1 MSTANEARLIRF
13 RYIVIFMANLR
24 RLPKRRS
31 FRLRRSKCTSTRWQE
46 RHYIMFE
53 HIRSQFITT
62 FGDDNDLQIIMAPG
76 RVNLIGEYTDFNEGF
91 VFPMTVDRG
100 VYMGIRARDDQ
111 RVRVKSSRFGELI
124 DYRLDDFEKPEPGH
138 WSCYVLGVI
147 EELRLLGLVPN
158 GFDAVI
164 DGNLNLGAGLSSS
177 AALET
182 ATALALQSLFGFE
195 MSRVDVATLCQRVE
209 HRYANVMCGIM
220 DQFASG
226 LGRSNHALLLDCR
239 TLSHVN
245 IPTNLDKYR
254 IVIISS
260 EVKRELA
267 SSAYNGRRAQCEEG
281 VALFRQFDPTIAS
294 LRDVTPDLLDAYGSQ
309 LSEVVSRRCRHVI
322 TENARVLDASAALA
336 AGELPQV
343 GGLMTASHNSLRD
356 DFDVSCDELDYLVD
370 IANGIE
376 GVLGSRMTGAGF
388 GGCTVTLIH
397 MDAIETLRA
406 NLASYTDRFGLN
418 PEMFVLQGN
427 LEAGSVS
434 IS

>member
-1 MSTANEARLIRF
+1 
-13 RYIVIFMANLR
+13 
-24 RLPKRRS
+24 
-31 FRLRRSKCTSTRWQE
+31 
-46 RHYIMFE
+46 
-53 HIRSQFITT
+53 
-62 FGDDNDLQIIMAPG
+62 
-76 RVNLIGEYTDFNEGF
+76 
-91 VFPMTVDRG
+91 
-100 VYMGIRARDDQ
+100 
-111 RVRVKSSRFGELI
+111 
-124 DYRLDDFEKPEPGH
+124 
-138 WSCYVLGVI
+138 
-147 EELRLLGLVPN
+147 LVSH

-239 TLSHVN
+239 TLSYVN

-254 IVIISS
+254 MVIISS

-267 SSAYNGRRAQCEEG
+267 SSEYNERRAQCEEG

-294 LRDVTPDLLDAYGSQ
+294 LRDVTPDLFDAHGDQ

-336 AGELPQV
+336 ADELVQF
-343 GGLMTASHNSLRD
+343 GRLMTASHNSLRH
-356 DFDVSCDELDYLVD
+356 DFEVSCDELDCLVD
-370 IANGIE
+370 IANCTE

-406 NLASYTDRFGLN
+406 NLLSYTNRFGLN

-427 LEAGSVS
+427 LEAGPVS
-434 IS
+434 GS

>member
-1 MSTANEARLIRF
+1 
-13 RYIVIFMANLR
+13 
-24 RLPKRRS
+24 
-31 FRLRRSKCTSTRWQE
+31 
-46 RHYIMFE
+46 MFE
-53 HIRSQFITT
+53 HIRSQFTAT
-62 FGDDNDLQIIMAPG
+62 FGDDNELQVIMAPG

-100 VYMGIRARDDQ
+100 VYAGIRARADQ
-111 RVRVKSSRFGELI
+111 RVRVASSRFGELI
-124 DYRLDDFEKPEPGH
+124 DYHLDDFEKPVPGH

-147 EELRLLGLVPN
+147 EELRLLGLVTH

-182 ATALALQSLFGFE
+182 ATALALQSLSGFE

-226 LGRSNHALLLDCR
+226 LGRSGHALLLDCR

-245 IPTNLDKYR
+245 IPANLDEHR

-267 SSAYNGRRAQCEEG
+267 SSAYNERRAECEEG
-281 VALFRQFDPTIAS
+281 VKLFRQYDPTIAS
-294 LRDVTPDLLDAYGSQ
+294 LRDVTPDLFDAYGDQ
-309 LSEVVSRRCRHVI
+309 LSDVVFRRCRHVI
-322 TENARVLDASAALA
+322 TENARVLDASAALS
-336 AGELPQV
+336 AGELVQF
-343 GGLMTASHNSLRD
+343 GRLMTASHKSLRD
-356 DFDVSCDELDYLVD
+356 DFEVSCDELDCLVD

-397 MDAIETLRA
+397 TDAIETLRA
-406 NLASYTDRFGLN
+406 NLLPYTNRFGLN

-427 LEAGSVS
+427 LEAGPVS
-434 IS
+434 SS

>member
-1 MSTANEARLIRF
+1 
-13 RYIVIFMANLR
+13 
-24 RLPKRRS
+24 
-31 FRLRRSKCTSTRWQE
+31 
-46 RHYIMFE
+46 MFE
-53 HIRSQFITT
+53 HIRSQFTAT
-62 FGDDNDLQIIMAPG
+62 FGDDNDLQVVMAPG

-100 VYMGIRARDDQ
+100 VYVGIRARDDQ
-111 RVRVKSSRFGELI
+111 RVRVKSIRFGELI

-138 WSCYVLGVI
+138 WSCYVLGVV
-147 EELRLLGLVPN
+147 EELRLLGLVSH

-245 IPTNLDKYR
+245 IPTHLDKYR
-254 IVIISS
+254 MVIISS

-267 SSAYNGRRAQCEEG
+267 SSAYNERRAQCEEG

-294 LRDVTPDLLDAYGSQ
+294 LRDVTPDLFDAYGDQ
-309 LSEVVSRRCRHVI
+309 LSEIVFRRCRHVI

-336 AGELPQV
+336 ADELVQF
-343 GGLMTASHNSLRD
+343 GRLMTASHNSLRD
-356 DFDVSCDELDYLVD
+356 DFEVSCDELDYLVD
-370 IANGIE
+370 IANGTE

-406 NLASYTDRFGLN
+406 NLLSYTDRFGLN

-427 LEAGSVS
+427 LEAGRVAGS
-434 IS
+434 

>member
-1 MSTANEARLIRF
+1 
-13 RYIVIFMANLR
+13 
-24 RLPKRRS
+24 
-31 FRLRRSKCTSTRWQE
+31 
-46 RHYIMFE
+46 MFE
-53 HIRSQFITT
+53 HIRSQFTET
-62 FGDDNDLQIIMAPG
+62 FGDHNDLQVIMAPG

-100 VYMGIRARDDQ
+100 VYVGIRARDDQ
-111 RVRVKSSRFGELI
+111 RVRVKSIRFGELI

-138 WSCYVLGVI
+138 WSCYVLGVV
-147 EELRLLGLVPN
+147 EELRFLGLVPQ

-182 ATALALQSLFGFE
+182 ATALALQAVFDFE
-195 MSRVDVATLCQRVE
+195 MSRVDIATLCQRVE
-209 HRYANVMCGIM
+209 HRYAGVMCGIM

-254 IVIISS
+254 IVIVSS

-267 SSAYNGRRAQCEEG
+267 SSAYNERRAQCEEG
-281 VALFRQFDPTIAS
+281 VALFRQYDPAIGS
-294 LRDVTPDLLDAYGSQ
+294 LRDVTPDLFDAYGDQ
-309 LSEVVSRRCRHVI
+309 LSDVVYRRCRHVI
-322 TENARVLDASAALA
+322 TENARVLDASAALSA
-336 AGELPQV
+336 DELAQFAR
-343 GGLMTASHNSLRD
+343 LMTASHNSLRD
-356 DFDVSCDELDYLVD
+356 DFEVSCDELDCLVD
-370 IANGIE
+370 IANDTE

-397 MDAIETLRA
+397 MDAIEKLRA
-406 NLASYTDRFGLN
+406 NLSSYTDRFGLN

>member
-1 MSTANEARLIRF
+1 
-13 RYIVIFMANLR
+13 
-24 RLPKRRS
+24 
-31 FRLRRSKCTSTRWQE
+31 
-46 RHYIMFE
+46 MFE
-53 HIRSQFITT
+53 HIRSQFAAT
-62 FGDDNDLQIIMAPG
+62 FGNDNDLQIIMAPG

-100 VYMGIRARDDQ
+100 VYVGIRARDDQ
-111 RVRVKSSRFGELI
+111 RVRVKSIRFGELI

-138 WSCYVLGVI
+138 WSCYVLGVV
-147 EELRLLGLVPN
+147 EELRLLGLVSH

-209 HRYANVMCGIM
+209 HRYASVMCGIM

-226 LGRSNHALLLDCR
+226 IGRSNHALLLDCR

-245 IPTNLDKYR
+245 IPASLDEHR

-267 SSAYNGRRAQCEEG
+267 SSAYNERRAQCEEG

-294 LRDVTPDLLDAYGSQ
+294 LRDVTPDLFDAYGDQ
-309 LSEVVSRRCRHVI
+309 LSEVVFRRCRHVI

-336 AGELPQV
+336 ADELVQF
-343 GGLMTASHNSLRD
+343 GRLMTASHNSLRD
-356 DFDVSCDELDYLVD
+356 DFEVSCDELDCLVD
-370 IANGIE
+370 IAHGTE

-406 NLASYTDRFGLN
+406 NLLPYTDRFGLN
-418 PEMFVLQGN
+418 PDLFVLKGN
-427 LEAGSVS
+427 LEAGPVS
-434 IS
+434 GW

>member
-1 MSTANEARLIRF
+1 
-13 RYIVIFMANLR
+13 
-24 RLPKRRS
+24 
-31 FRLRRSKCTSTRWQE
+31 
-46 RHYIMFE
+46 MFE
-53 HIRSQFITT
+53 HIRSQFAAT
-62 FGDDNDLQIIMAPG
+62 FGDDKDLQVIMAPG

-100 VYMGIRARDDQ
+100 VYVGIRARDDQ
-111 RVRVKSSRFGELI
+111 RVRVKSIRFGELI

-138 WSCYVLGVI
+138 WSCYVLGVV
-147 EELRLLGLVPN
+147 EELRLLGLVSH

-182 ATALALQSLFGFE
+182 AMALALQSLFGFD

-239 TLSHVN
+239 TLSYVN
-245 IPTNLDKYR
+245 IPTNLHEYR

-267 SSAYNGRRAQCEEG
+267 SSAYNERRAQCEEG
-281 VALFRQFDPTIAS
+281 VALFGQYDPTIAS
-294 LRDVTPDLLDAYGSQ
+294 LRDVTPDLFDAYGDQ
-309 LSEVVSRRCRHVI
+309 LPDVVYRRCRHVI

-336 AGELPQV
+336 ADELVQF
-343 GGLMTASHNSLRD
+343 GRLMTASNNSLRD
-356 DFDVSCDELDYLVD
+356 DFEVSCDELDCLVD
-370 IANGIE
+370 IANDTE

-406 NLASYTDRFGLN
+406 NLLSYTDRFGLN

-427 LEAGSVS
+427 LEAGRVGGS
-434 IS
+434 

>member
-1 MSTANEARLIRF
+1 
-13 RYIVIFMANLR
+13 
-24 RLPKRRS
+24 
-31 FRLRRSKCTSTRWQE
+31 
-46 RHYIMFE
+46 MFE
-53 HIRSQFITT
+53 HIRSQFTAT
-62 FGDDNDLQIIMAPG
+62 FGDDNDLQVVMAPG

-100 VYMGIRARDDQ
+100 VYVGIRARDDQ
-111 RVRVKSSRFGELI
+111 RVRVKSIRFGELI
-124 DYRLDDFEKPEPGH
+124 DYPLDDFEKPEPGH
-138 WSCYVLGVI
+138 WSCYVLGVV
-147 EELRLLGLVPN
+147 EELRLLGLVSH

-245 IPTNLDKYR
+245 IPTSLEKYR

-267 SSAYNGRRAQCEEG
+267 SSAYNERRAQCEEG

-294 LRDVTPDLLDAYGSQ
+294 LRDVTPDLFDAYGDQ
-309 LSEVVSRRCRHVI
+309 LSEVVFRRCRHVI

-336 AGELPQV
+336 ADELVQF
-343 GGLMTASHNSLRD
+343 GRLMTASHNSLRD
-356 DFDVSCDELDYLVD
+356 DFEVSCDELDCLVA
-370 IANGIE
+370 IANDTE

-397 MDAIETLRA
+397 MDAIDTLRA
-406 NLASYTDRFGLN
+406 NLTSYTDRFGLN
-418 PEMFVLQGN
+418 PDMFVLQGN
-427 LEAGSVS
+427 LEAGEVLATKST
-434 IS
+434 

>member
-1 MSTANEARLIRF
+1 
-13 RYIVIFMANLR
+13 
-24 RLPKRRS
+24 
-31 FRLRRSKCTSTRWQE
+31 
-46 RHYIMFE
+46 MFE
-53 HIRSQFITT
+53 HIRSQFAAT
-62 FGDDNDLQIIMAPG
+62 FGDDKDLQIIMAPG

-100 VYMGIRARDDQ
+100 VYVGIRARKDQ
-111 RVRVKSSRFGELI
+111 RVRVASSRFGELI

-138 WSCYVLGVI
+138 WSCYVLGVV
-147 EELRLLGLVPN
+147 EELRLLGLVSH

-182 ATALALQSLFGFE
+182 AMALALQSVFGFE
-195 MSRVDVATLCQRVE
+195 MSRIDIATLCQRVE

-267 SSAYNGRRAQCEEG
+267 SSAYNERREECEEG
-281 VALFRQFDPTIAS
+281 VALFRQHDPTIVS
-294 LRDVTPDLLDAYGSQ
+294 LRDVTPDLFDAYGDQ
-309 LSEVVSRRCRHVI
+309 LSEVVFRRCRHVI

-336 AGELPQV
+336 ADELVQF
-343 GGLMTASHNSLRD
+343 GRLMTASYNSLRH
-356 DFDVSCDELDYLVD
+356 DFEVSCDELDCLVD
-370 IANGIE
+370 IANCTE

-406 NLASYTDRFGLN
+406 NLLSYTDRFGLN

-427 LEAGSVS
+427 LEAGPVS
-434 IS
+434 GS

>member
-1 MSTANEARLIRF
+1 
-13 RYIVIFMANLR
+13 
-24 RLPKRRS
+24 
-31 FRLRRSKCTSTRWQE
+31 
-46 RHYIMFE
+46 MFE
-53 HIRSQFITT
+53 HIRSQFAAT
-62 FGDDNDLQIIMAPG
+62 FGDDNDLQVIMAPG
-76 RVNLIGEYTDFNEGF
+76 RVNLIGEYTDFNDGF

-100 VYMGIRARDDQ
+100 VYVGIRARNDQ
-111 RVRVKSSRFGELI
+111 RVRVASSRFGELI

-138 WSCYVLGVI
+138 WSCYVLGVV
-147 EELRLLGLVPN
+147 EELRLLGLVSH

-182 ATALALQSLFGFE
+182 AMALALESVFGFE
-195 MSRVDVATLCQRVE
+195 MSRIDIATLCQRVE

-260 EVKRELA
+260 ELKRELA
-267 SSAYNGRRAQCEEG
+267 SSAYNERRAECEEG
-281 VALFRQFDPTIAS
+281 VALFRQHDPTIVS
-294 LRDVTPDLLDAYGSQ
+294 LRDVTPDLFDAYGDQ
-309 LSEVVSRRCRHVI
+309 LSEVVFRRCRHVI
-322 TENARVLDASAALA
+322 TENARVLDASAALS
-336 AGELPQV
+336 AGELV
-343 GGLMTASHNSLRD
+343 HFGRLMTTSYNSLRD
-356 DFDVSCDELDYLVD
+356 DFEVSCDELDCLVA
-370 IANGIE
+370 IANE
-376 GVLGSRMTGAGF
+376 TDGVLGSRMTGAGF

-406 NLASYTDRFGLN
+406 NLLPYTDRFGLN
-418 PEMFVLQGN
+418 PELFVLQGN
-427 LEAGSVS
+427 LEAGPVS
-434 IS
+434 GS

>member
-1 MSTANEARLIRF
+1 
-13 RYIVIFMANLR
+13 
-24 RLPKRRS
+24 
-31 FRLRRSKCTSTRWQE
+31 
-46 RHYIMFE
+46 MFE

-100 VYMGIRARDDQ
+100 VYIGIRARDDQ

-267 SSAYNGRRAQCEEG
+267 SSAYNERRAQCEEG

>member
-1 MSTANEARLIRF
+1 
-13 RYIVIFMANLR
+13 
-24 RLPKRRS
+24 
-31 FRLRRSKCTSTRWQE
+31 
-46 RHYIMFE
+46 MFE
-53 HIRSQFITT
+53 QIRSQFAAT
-62 FGDDNDLQIIMAPG
+62 FGDHNDLQVFMAPG

-100 VYMGIRARDDQ
+100 VYVGIRARDEQ

-138 WSCYVLGVI
+138 WSCYVLGVV
-147 EELRLLGLVPN
+147 EELRLLGLVSH

-177 AALET
+177 AARET
-182 ATALALQSLFGFE
+182 ATALALQSHFGLE
-195 MSRVDVATLCQRVE
+195 MSRVDIATLCQRVE
-209 HRYANVMCGIM
+209 HRYANVRCGIM

-267 SSAYNGRRAQCEEG
+267 SSAYNERRAQCEEG

-294 LRDVTPDLLDAYGSQ
+294 LRDVTPDLFDTYGDQ
-309 LSEVVSRRCRHVI
+309 LSEIVFRRCRHVI

-336 AGELPQV
+336 ADELVQF
-343 GGLMTASHNSLRD
+343 GRLMTASHNSLRD
-356 DFDVSCDELDYLVD
+356 DFEVSCDELDCLVD
-370 IANGIE
+370 IAHGTE

-406 NLASYTDRFGLN
+406 NLLPYTDRFDLN
-418 PEMFVLQGN
+418 PDLFVLKGN
-427 LEAGSVS
+427 LEAGPVS
-434 IS
+434 GS

>member
-1 MSTANEARLIRF
+1 
-13 RYIVIFMANLR
+13 
-24 RLPKRRS
+24 
-31 FRLRRSKCTSTRWQE
+31 
-46 RHYIMFE
+46 MFE
-53 HIRSQFITT
+53 HIRSQFTET
-62 FGDDNDLQIIMAPG
+62 FGDHNDLQVIMAPG

-100 VYMGIRARDDQ
+100 VYVGIRARDDQ
-111 RVRVKSSRFGELI
+111 RVRVKSIRFGELI

-138 WSCYVLGVI
+138 WSCYVLGVV
-147 EELRLLGLVPN
+147 EELRFLGLVPQ

-182 ATALALQSLFGFE
+182 ATALALQAVFDFE
-195 MSRVDVATLCQRVE
+195 MSRVDIATLCQRVE
-209 HRYANVMCGIM
+209 HRYAGVMCGIM

-226 LGRSNHALLLDCR
+226 LGCSDHALLLDCR
-239 TLSHVN
+239 TLSYVN
-245 IPTNLDKYR
+245 IPVNLGDYR

-260 EVKRELA
+260 DVKRELA
-267 SSAYNGRRAQCEEG
+267 SSAYNERRAECEEG
-281 VALFRQFDPTIAS
+281 VALFRQYDPAIGS
-294 LRDVTPDLLDAYGSQ
+294 LRDVTPDLFDAYGDQ
-309 LSEVVSRRCRHVI
+309 LSDVVYRRCRHVI
-322 TENARVLDASAALA
+322 TENARVLDASAALSA
-336 AGELPQV
+336 DELAQFAR
-343 GGLMTASHNSLRD
+343 LMTASHNSLRD
-356 DFDVSCDELDYLVD
+356 DFEVSCDELDCLVD
-370 IANGIE
+370 IANDTE

-397 MDAIETLRA
+397 MDAIEKLRA
-406 NLASYTDRFGLN
+406 NLSSYTDRFGLN

>member
-1 MSTANEARLIRF
+1 
-13 RYIVIFMANLR
+13 
-24 RLPKRRS
+24 
-31 FRLRRSKCTSTRWQE
+31 
-46 RHYIMFE
+46 MFE
-53 HIRSQFITT
+53 HIRSQFAAT
-62 FGDDNDLQIIMAPG
+62 FGDDKDLQIVMAPG
-76 RVNLIGEYTDFNEGF
+76 RVNLIGEYTDFNDGF

-100 VYMGIRARDDQ
+100 VYVGIRARDDQ
-111 RVRVKSSRFGELI
+111 RVRVKSIRFGELI
-124 DYRLDDFEKPEPGH
+124 DYRLDDFEKPQPGH
-138 WSCYVLGVI
+138 WSCYVLGVV
-147 EELRLLGLVPN
+147 EELRLMGLVSD

-164 DGNLNLGAGLSSS
+164 DGNLTLGAGLSSS

-182 ATALALQSLFGFE
+182 ATALALQSLFDFD

-260 EVKRELA
+260 EVKRELT
-267 SSAYNGRRAQCEEG
+267 SSAYNERRGQCEEG
-281 VALFRQFDPTIAS
+281 VASLRQFDPSIAS
-294 LRDVTPDLLDAYGSQ
+294 LRDVTPDLFDAYGDQ
-309 LSEVVSRRCRHVI
+309 LSKIVFQRCRHVI
-322 TENARVLDASAALA
+322 TENARVLDACAALA
-336 AGELPQV
+336 ADELAQF
-343 GGLMTASHNSLRD
+343 GRLMTASHKSLRD
-356 DFDVSCDELDYLVD
+356 DFEVSCDELDCLVD
-370 IANGIE
+370 IAYGTE

-406 NLASYTDRFGLN
+406 NLLPYTDRFGLN

-427 LEAGSVS
+427 LEAGPVS
-434 IS
+434 GS

>member
-1 MSTANEARLIRF
+1 
-13 RYIVIFMANLR
+13 
-24 RLPKRRS
+24 
-31 FRLRRSKCTSTRWQE
+31 
-46 RHYIMFE
+46 MFE
-53 HIRSQFITT
+53 HIRSQFTAT
-62 FGDDNDLQIIMAPG
+62 FGNDNDLQVVMAPG

-100 VYMGIRARDDQ
+100 VYVGIRARDDQ
-111 RVRVKSSRFGELI
+111 RVRVKSIRFGELI

-138 WSCYVLGVI
+138 WSCYVLGVV
-147 EELRLLGLVPN
+147 EELRLLGLVSH

-267 SSAYNGRRAQCEEG
+267 SSAYNERRAQCEEG

-294 LRDVTPDLLDAYGSQ
+294 LRDVTPDLFDACSDQ
-309 LSEVVSRRCRHVI
+309 LSEIVFRRCRHVI
-322 TENARVLDASAALA
+322 TENARVLDASAALGA
-336 AGELPQV
+336 DELVQF
-343 GGLMTASHNSLRD
+343 GRLMTASHNSLRD
-356 DFDVSCDELDYLVD
+356 DFEVSCDELDCLVD
-370 IANGIE
+370 IANGTE

-406 NLASYTDRFGLN
+406 NLLPYTDRFGLN

-427 LEAGSVS
+427 LEAGPVS
-434 IS
+434 GS

>member
-1 MSTANEARLIRF
+1 
-13 RYIVIFMANLR
+13 
-24 RLPKRRS
+24 
-31 FRLRRSKCTSTRWQE
+31 
-46 RHYIMFE
+46 MFE
-53 HIRSQFITT
+53 HIRSQFAAT
-62 FGDDNDLQIIMAPG
+62 FVDDKDLQIIMAPG

-100 VYMGIRARDDQ
+100 VYVGIRARKDQ
-111 RVRVKSSRFGELI
+111 RVRVASSQFGELI

-138 WSCYVLGVI
+138 WSCYVLGVV
-147 EELRLLGLVPN
+147 EELRLLGLVSH

-182 ATALALQSLFGFE
+182 AMALALQSVFGFE
-195 MSRVDVATLCQRVE
+195 MSRIDIATLCQRVE

-267 SSAYNGRRAQCEEG
+267 SSAYNERREECEEG
-281 VALFRQFDPTIAS
+281 VALFRQHDPTIVS
-294 LRDVTPDLLDAYGSQ
+294 LRDVTPDLFDAYGDQ
-309 LSEVVSRRCRHVI
+309 LSEVVFRRCSHVI

-336 AGELPQV
+336 ADELVQF
-343 GGLMTASHNSLRD
+343 GRLMTASHNSLRD
-356 DFDVSCDELDYLVD
+356 DFEVSCDELDCLVD
-370 IANGIE
+370 IANGTE

-397 MDAIETLRA
+397 MDAIETLRT
-406 NLASYTDRFGLN
+406 NLLPYTDRFGLN

-427 LEAGSVS
+427 LEAGEVLATKST
-434 IS
+434 

>member
-1 MSTANEARLIRF
+1 
-13 RYIVIFMANLR
+13 
-24 RLPKRRS
+24 
-31 FRLRRSKCTSTRWQE
+31 
-46 RHYIMFE
+46 MFE
-53 HIRSQFITT
+53 HIRSQFTES
-62 FGDDNDLQIIMAPG
+62 FGDHNDLQVIMAPG

-100 VYMGIRARDDQ
+100 VYVGIRARDDQ
-111 RVRVKSSRFGELI
+111 RVRVKSIRFGELI

-138 WSCYVLGVI
+138 WSCYVLGVV
-147 EELRLLGLVPN
+147 EELRFLGLVPQ

-182 ATALALQSLFGFE
+182 ATALALQAVFDFE
-195 MSRVDVATLCQRVE
+195 MSRVDIATLCQRVE
-209 HRYANVMCGIM
+209 HRYAGVMCGIM

-254 IVIISS
+254 IVIVSS

-267 SSAYNGRRAQCEEG
+267 SSAYNERRAQCEEG
-281 VALFRQFDPTIAS
+281 VALFRQYDPAIGS
-294 LRDVTPDLLDAYGSQ
+294 LRDVTPDLFDAYGDQ
-309 LSEVVSRRCRHVI
+309 LSDVVYRRCRHVI
-322 TENARVLDASAALA
+322 TENARVLDASAALSA
-336 AGELPQV
+336 DELAQFAR
-343 GGLMTASHNSLRD
+343 LMTASHNSLRD
-356 DFDVSCDELDYLVD
+356 DFEVSCDELDCLVD
-370 IANGIE
+370 IANDTE

-397 MDAIETLRA
+397 MDAIEKLRA
-406 NLASYTDRFGLN
+406 NLSSYTDRFGLN

>member
-1 MSTANEARLIRF
+1 
-13 RYIVIFMANLR
+13 
-24 RLPKRRS
+24 
-31 FRLRRSKCTSTRWQE
+31 
-46 RHYIMFE
+46 MFE
-53 HIRSQFITT
+53 HIRSQFTAT
-62 FGDDNDLQIIMAPG
+62 FGDDNDLQVVMAPG

-100 VYMGIRARDDQ
+100 VYVGIRARDDQ
-111 RVRVKSSRFGELI
+111 RVRVKSIRFGELI

-138 WSCYVLGVI
+138 WSCYVLGVV
-147 EELRLLGLVPN
+147 EELRLLGLVSH

-267 SSAYNGRRAQCEEG
+267 SSAYNERRAQCEEG

-294 LRDVTPDLLDAYGSQ
+294 LRDVTPDLFDAYGDQ
-309 LSEVVSRRCRHVI
+309 LSDVVFRRCRHVI

-336 AGELPQV
+336 ADELVQF
-343 GGLMTASHNSLRD
+343 GRLMTASHNSLRD
-356 DFDVSCDELDYLVD
+356 DFEVSCDELDCLVD
-370 IANGIE
+370 IANGTE

-406 NLASYTDRFGLN
+406 NLLPYTDRFGLN

-427 LEAGSVS
+427 LEAGPVS
-434 IS
+434 GS

>member
-1 MSTANEARLIRF
+1 
-13 RYIVIFMANLR
+13 
-24 RLPKRRS
+24 
-31 FRLRRSKCTSTRWQE
+31 
-46 RHYIMFE
+46 MFE
-53 HIRSQFITT
+53 HIRSQFTAT
-62 FGDDNDLQIIMAPG
+62 FGDDNDLQVIMAPG

-100 VYMGIRARDDQ
+100 VYVGIRARDDQ
-111 RVRVKSSRFGELI
+111 RVRVKSIRFGELI

-138 WSCYVLGVI
+138 WSCYVLGVV
-147 EELRLLGLVPN
+147 EELRLLGLVSH
-158 GFDAVI
+158 GLDAVI

-209 HRYANVMCGIM
+209 HRYAKVMCGIM

-226 LGRSNHALLLDCR
+226 LGHSNHALLLDCR

-267 SSAYNGRRAQCEEG
+267 SSAYNERRAQCEEG

-294 LRDVTPDLLDAYGSQ
+294 LRDVTPDLFDACGDQ
-309 LSEVVSRRCRHVI
+309 LSEIVFRRCRHVI

-336 AGELPQV
+336 AAELPHF
-343 GGLMTASHNSLRD
+343 GRLMTASHNSLRD
-356 DFDVSCDELDYLVD
+356 DFEVSCDELDCLVD
-370 IANGIE
+370 IASCTE

-397 MDAIETLRA
+397 MDVIETLRA
-406 NLASYTDRFGLN
+406 NLLSYTDRFGLN

-427 LEAGSVS
+427 LEAGPVS
-434 IS
+434 GS

>member
-1 MSTANEARLIRF
+1 ML
-13 RYIVIFMANLR
+13 
-24 RLPKRRS
+24 
-31 FRLRRSKCTSTRWQE
+31 
-46 RHYIMFE
+46 E
-53 HIRSQFITT
+53 HIRSQFAAT
-62 FGDDNDLQIIMAPG
+62 FGDDNHLQVIMAPG

-100 VYMGIRARDDQ
+100 VYVGIRARDDQ
-111 RVRVKSSRFGELI
+111 RVRVKSIRFGELI
-124 DYRLDDFEKPEPGH
+124 DYRLDDFEKPELGH

-147 EELRLLGLVPN
+147 EELRLLGLVSH

-182 ATALALQSLFGFE
+182 ATTLALQSLFDFE

-245 IPTNLDKYR
+245 ISTNLDKYR
-254 IVIISS
+254 IAIISS

-267 SSAYNGRRAQCEEG
+267 SSAYNDRRLQCEEG
-281 VALFRQFDPTIAS
+281 VALFRQFDATIAS
-294 LRDVTPDLLDAYGSQ
+294 LRDVKPDLFDAYGDQ
-309 LSEVVSRRCRHVI
+309 LSEIVFQRCRHVI

-336 AGELPQV
+336 AGDLTEF
-343 GGLMTASHNSLRD
+343 GRLMTASHNSLRD
-356 DFDVSCDELDYLVD
+356 DFEVSCDELDCLVD
-370 IANGIE
+370 IANGTE

-406 NLASYTDRFGLN
+406 NLLPYTDRFGLN

-427 LEAGSVS
+427 LEAGPVS
-434 IS
+434 GS

>member
-1 MSTANEARLIRF
+1 
-13 RYIVIFMANLR
+13 
-24 RLPKRRS
+24 
-31 FRLRRSKCTSTRWQE
+31 
-46 RHYIMFE
+46 MFE
-53 HIRSQFITT
+53 HIRSQFTAT
-62 FGDDNDLQIIMAPG
+62 FGDDNDLQVIMAPG

-91 VFPMTVDRG
+91 VFPMTLDRG
-100 VYMGIRARDDQ
+100 VYVGIRARDDQ
-111 RVRVKSSRFGELI
+111 RVRVKSIRFGELI
-124 DYRLDDFEKPEPGH
+124 DYRLDDFEKPELGH

-147 EELRLLGLVPN
+147 EELRLLDLVSH

-182 ATALALQSLFGFE
+182 ATTLALQSLFDFE

-245 IPTNLDKYR
+245 ISTNLDKYR
-254 IVIISS
+254 IAIISS

-267 SSAYNGRRAQCEEG
+267 SSAYNERRAQCEEG

-294 LRDVTPDLLDAYGSQ
+294 LRDVTPDLFDAYGDQ
-309 LSEVVSRRCRHVI
+309 LSELVFRRCRHVI

-336 AGELPQV
+336 AGDLTEF
-343 GGLMTASHNSLRD
+343 GRLMTASHNSLRD
-356 DFDVSCDELDYLVD
+356 DFEVSCDELDCLVA
-370 IANGIE
+370 IANDTE

-406 NLASYTDRFGLN
+406 NLLHYTDRFGLN
-418 PEMFVLQGN
+418 PQMFVLQGN
-427 LEAGSVS
+427 LEAGPVS
-434 IS
+434 GS

>member
-1 MSTANEARLIRF
+1 
-13 RYIVIFMANLR
+13 
-24 RLPKRRS
+24 
-31 FRLRRSKCTSTRWQE
+31 
-46 RHYIMFE
+46 MFE
-53 HIRSQFITT
+53 HIRSQFAAT
-62 FGDDNDLQIIMAPG
+62 FGDDKDLQIIMAPG

-100 VYMGIRARDDQ
+100 VYVGIRARKDQ
-111 RVRVKSSRFGELI
+111 RVRVASSRFGELI

-138 WSCYVLGVI
+138 WSCYVLGVV
-147 EELRLLGLVPN
+147 EELRLLGLVSH

-182 ATALALQSLFGFE
+182 AMALALQSVFGFE
-195 MSRVDVATLCQRVE
+195 MSRIDIATLCQRVE

-267 SSAYNGRRAQCEEG
+267 SSAYNERREECEEG
-281 VALFRQFDPTIAS
+281 VALFRQHDPTIVS
-294 LRDVTPDLLDAYGSQ
+294 LRDVTPDLFDAYGDQ
-309 LSEVVSRRCRHVI
+309 LSEVVFRRCRHVI

-336 AGELPQV
+336 ADELVQF
-343 GGLMTASHNSLRD
+343 GRLMTASHNSLRD
-356 DFDVSCDELDYLVD
+356 DFEVSCDELDCLVD
-370 IANGIE
+370 IANGTE

-397 MDAIETLRA
+397 MDAIETLRT
-406 NLASYTDRFGLN
+406 NLLPYTDRFGLN

-427 LEAGSVS
+427 LEAGEVLATKST
-434 IS
+434 

>member
-1 MSTANEARLIRF
+1 
-13 RYIVIFMANLR
+13 
-24 RLPKRRS
+24 
-31 FRLRRSKCTSTRWQE
+31 
-46 RHYIMFE
+46 MFE
-53 HIRSQFITT
+53 HIRSQFAAT
-62 FGDDNDLQIIMAPG
+62 FGDDKDLQIIMAPG

-100 VYMGIRARDDQ
+100 VYVGIRGRSDQ
-111 RVRVKSSRFGELI
+111 QVRVFSSRFGELI
-124 DYRLDDFEKPEPGH
+124 EYQLDEFEQPDSGH
-138 WSCYVLGVI
+138 WSCYVLGVV
-147 EELRLLGLVPN
+147 EELRLLGLVSH

-267 SSAYNGRRAQCEEG
+267 SSAYNERREECEEG
-281 VALFRQFDPTIAS
+281 VALFRQHDPTIVS
-294 LRDVTPDLLDAYGSQ
+294 LRDVTPDLFDAYGDQ
-309 LSEVVSRRCRHVI
+309 LSEVVFRRCSHVI

-336 AGELPQV
+336 ADELVQF
-343 GGLMTASHNSLRD
+343 GRLMTASHNSLRD
-356 DFDVSCDELDYLVD
+356 DFEVSCDELDCLVD
-370 IANGIE
+370 IANGTE

-397 MDAIETLRA
+397 MDAIETLRT
-406 NLASYTDRFGLN
+406 NLLPYTDRFGLN

-427 LEAGSVS
+427 LEAGEVLATKST
-434 IS
+434 

>member
-1 MSTANEARLIRF
+1 
-13 RYIVIFMANLR
+13 
-24 RLPKRRS
+24 
-31 FRLRRSKCTSTRWQE
+31 
-46 RHYIMFE
+46 MFE
-53 HIRSQFITT
+53 HIRSQFAAT
-62 FGDDNDLQIIMAPG
+62 FGDDNDLQVIMAPG

-100 VYMGIRARDDQ
+100 VYVGIRARDDQ
-111 RVRVKSSRFGELI
+111 RVRVKSSRFGEFI
-124 DYRLDDFEKPEPGH
+124 DYRLDDFEKPQPGH
-138 WSCYVLGVI
+138 WSCYVLGVA
-147 EELRLLGLVPN
+147 EELRLLGLVSR

-182 ATALALQSLFGFE
+182 ATALALQAVFDFE
-195 MSRVDVATLCQRVE
+195 MSRVDIATLCQRVE

-245 IPTNLDKYR
+245 IPTNLNKYR

-267 SSAYNGRRAQCEEG
+267 SSAYNERRAQCEEG

-294 LRDVTPDLLDAYGSQ
+294 LRDVTPDLFDTYGDQ
-309 LSEVVSRRCRHVI
+309 LSEIVFRRCRHVI
-322 TENARVLDASAALA
+322 TENARVLDASAALSA
-336 AGELPQV
+336 DELVQF
-343 GGLMTASHNSLRD
+343 GRLMTASHNSLRD
-356 DFDVSCDELDYLVD
+356 DFEVRCDELDCLVD
-370 IANGIE
+370 IANGTE

-406 NLASYTDRFGLN
+406 NLLPYTNRFGLN

-427 LEAGSVS
+427 LEAGEVWAT
-434 IS
+434 

>member
-1 MSTANEARLIRF
+1 
-13 RYIVIFMANLR
+13 
-24 RLPKRRS
+24 
-31 FRLRRSKCTSTRWQE
+31 
-46 RHYIMFE
+46 MFE
-53 HIRSQFITT
+53 HIRSQFTAT
-62 FGDDNDLQIIMAPG
+62 FGDDNELQVIMAPG

-100 VYMGIRARDDQ
+100 VYAGIRARADQ
-111 RVRVKSSRFGELI
+111 RVRVASSRFGELI
-124 DYRLDDFEKPEPGH
+124 DYHLDDFEKPVPGH

-147 EELRLLGLVPN
+147 EELRLLGLVPH

-226 LGRSNHALLLDCR
+226 LGRSGHALLLDCR

-245 IPTNLDKYR
+245 IPANLDEHR

-267 SSAYNGRRAQCEEG
+267 SSAYNERRAECEEG
-281 VALFRQFDPTIAS
+281 VKLFRQYDPTIAS
-294 LRDVTPDLLDAYGSQ
+294 LRDVTPDLFDAYGDQ
-309 LSEVVSRRCRHVI
+309 LSDVVFRRCRHVI
-322 TENARVLDASAALA
+322 TENARVLDASAALS
-336 AGELPQV
+336 AGELVQF
-343 GGLMTASHNSLRD
+343 GRLMRASHKSLRD
-356 DFDVSCDELDYLVD
+356 DFEVSCDELDCLVD

-406 NLASYTDRFGLN
+406 NLSSYTDRFGLN

>member
-1 MSTANEARLIRF
+1 
-13 RYIVIFMANLR
+13 
-24 RLPKRRS
+24 
-31 FRLRRSKCTSTRWQE
+31 
-46 RHYIMFE
+46 MFE
-53 HIRSQFITT
+53 HIRSQFTAT
-62 FGDDNDLQIIMAPG
+62 FGDDNDLQVVMAPG

-100 VYMGIRARDDQ
+100 VYVGIRERDDQ
-111 RVRVKSSRFGELI
+111 RVRVKSIRFGELI
-124 DYRLDDFEKPEPGH
+124 DYPLADFEKPEPGH
-138 WSCYVLGVI
+138 WSCYVLGVV
-147 EELRLLGLVPN
+147 EELRLLGLVSH

-164 DGNLNLGAGLSSS
+164 DGNLNLAAGLSSS

-182 ATALALQSLFGFE
+182 AMALALQSLFGFD

-245 IPTNLDKYR
+245 IPTNLDEYR

-267 SSAYNGRRAQCEEG
+267 SSAYNERRAQCEEG
-281 VALFRQFDPTIAS
+281 VALFRQHDPTIAS
-294 LRDVTPDLLDAYGSQ
+294 LRDVTPDLFDAYGDQ
-309 LSEVVSRRCRHVI
+309 LSDVAYRRCRHVI

-336 AGELPQV
+336 AGDLTEF
-343 GGLMTASHNSLRD
+343 GRLMTASHNSLRD
-356 DFDVSCDELDYLVD
+356 DFEVSCAELDCLVD
-370 IANGIE
+370 IANGAK

-406 NLASYTDRFGLN
+406 NLLPYTDRFGLN

-427 LEAGSVS
+427 LEAGEVWATYSA
-434 IS
+434 

>member
-1 MSTANEARLIRF
+1 
-13 RYIVIFMANLR
+13 
-24 RLPKRRS
+24 
-31 FRLRRSKCTSTRWQE
+31 
-46 RHYIMFE
+46 MFE
-53 HIRSQFITT
+53 HIRSQFAAT
-62 FGDDNDLQIIMAPG
+62 FGDDNDLQVIMAPG

-100 VYMGIRARDDQ
+100 VYVGIRTRDDQ
-111 RVRVKSSRFGELI
+111 RVRVKSSRFGEFI
-124 DYRLDDFEKPEPGH
+124 DYWLDDFEKPQPGH
-138 WSCYVLGVI
+138 WSCYVLGVV
-147 EELRLLGLVPN
+147 EELRLLGLVPH
-158 GFDAVI
+158 GFDTVI

-182 ATALALQSLFGFE
+182 ATALALQAVFDFE
-195 MSRVDVATLCQRVE
+195 MSRVDIATLCQRVE

-245 IPTNLDKYR
+245 IPTNLNKYR

-267 SSAYNGRRAQCEEG
+267 SSAYNERRAQCEEG

-294 LRDVTPDLLDAYGSQ
+294 LRDVTPDLFDACGDQ
-309 LSEVVSRRCRHVI
+309 LSEIVFRRCRHVI

-336 AGELPQV
+336 AAELPHF
-343 GGLMTASHNSLRD
+343 GRLMTASHNSLRD
-356 DFDVSCDELDYLVD
+356 DFEVSCDELDCLVD
-370 IANGIE
+370 IANGTE

-397 MDAIETLRA
+397 MDAIGVLEA
-406 NLASYTDRFGLN
+406 NLLPYTDRFGLN

-427 LEAGSVS
+427 LEAGPVS
-434 IS
+434 GS

>member
-1 MSTANEARLIRF
+1 
-13 RYIVIFMANLR
+13 
-24 RLPKRRS
+24 
-31 FRLRRSKCTSTRWQE
+31 
-46 RHYIMFE
+46 MFE
-53 HIRSQFITT
+53 QIRSQFAAT
-62 FGDDNDLQIIMAPG
+62 FGDHNDLQVFMAPG

-100 VYMGIRARDDQ
+100 VYVGIRARDDQ

-220 DQFASG
+220 DQFVSG

-267 SSAYNGRRAQCEEG
+267 SSAYNERRAQCDEG

>member
-1 MSTANEARLIRF
+1 
-13 RYIVIFMANLR
+13 
-24 RLPKRRS
+24 
-31 FRLRRSKCTSTRWQE
+31 
-46 RHYIMFE
+46 MFE

-62 FGDDNDLQIIMAPG
+62 FGDDNDLQVVMAPG

-100 VYMGIRARDDQ
+100 VYVGIRARDDQ
-111 RVRVKSSRFGELI
+111 RVRVKSIRFGELI
-124 DYRLDDFEKPEPGH
+124 DYRLDDFEKPNAGH
-138 WSCYVLGVI
+138 WSCYVLGVV
-147 EELRLLGLVPN
+147 EELRLLGLVSH

-245 IPTNLDKYR
+245 IPTHLDKYR

-267 SSAYNGRRAQCEEG
+267 SSAYNERRAQCEEG

-294 LRDVTPDLLDAYGSQ
+294 LRDMTPDLFDTYGDQ
-309 LSEVVSRRCRHVI
+309 LSEIVFRRCRHVI

-336 AGELPQV
+336 ADELVQF
-343 GGLMTASHNSLRD
+343 GRLMTASHNSLRD
-356 DFDVSCDELDYLVD
+356 DFEVSCDELDCLVD
-370 IANGIE
+370 IANGTE

-406 NLASYTDRFGLN
+406 NLLPYTDRFDLN
-418 PEMFVLQGN
+418 PDLFVLKGN
-427 LEAGSVS
+427 LEAGPVS
-434 IS
+434 GS